1 MTILAQYDLILIVI
15 AVLVGLIVAYWAFKR
30 RDAQAGGTAETKA
43 AAPAPPR
50 RPRAADGPEGNTL
63 QDEFAAA
70 TKDVAGEILGV
81 DAHPIAP
88 GPSGPPDNLQM
99 LKGVGPK
106 LATQLNEN
114 GITRFEQLAHLGA
127 NEVALLDD
135 RMGAFRGRIARDRL
149 VEQACY
155 LAEGDTDGFEA
166 KFGRLGA

>member
-1 MTILAQYDLILIVI
+1 MTILAQYDLILIVV
-15 AVLVGLIVAYWAFKR
+15 AALVGLIVAYWAFRGRGAKAA
-30 RDAQAGGTAETKA
+30 DADDVI

-50 RPRAADGPEGNTL
+50 QPPVADGREGNAL

-114 GITRFEQLAHLGA
+114 GITRFDQLARLGA
-127 NEVALLDD
+127 NEVTMLDD
-135 RMGAFRGRIARDRL
+135 
-149 VEQACY
+149 
-155 LAEGDTDGFEA
+155 
-166 KFGRLGA
+166 